1 MKINIKGVNMSKFVR
16 RYLVRFLR
24 YNRCM
29 RLEAL
34 KKKLIYDE
42 LLTLK

>member
-1 MKINIKGVNMSKFVR
+1 MSKFVR

-34 KKKLIYDE
+34 KINMIYDSLDR